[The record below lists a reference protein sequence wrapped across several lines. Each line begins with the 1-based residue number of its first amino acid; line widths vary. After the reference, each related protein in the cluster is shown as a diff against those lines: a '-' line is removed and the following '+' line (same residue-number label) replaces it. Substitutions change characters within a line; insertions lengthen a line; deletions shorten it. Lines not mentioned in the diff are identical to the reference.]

1 MTTVRGPAFRVVPDI
16 RRMEQ
21 AIGDDP
27 TVPPVPATVTLTG
40 IVNWVELRTVTV
52 QTPLMLGVLPTCPAI
67 VTFCPVLRRCDA
79 VQVTTVGFAT
89 LEFWITEVVSP
100 MSRKEQSVR
109 RTPAPVWPGP
119 VLESSI
125 VLTPLTTPTFASWQ
139 RRKQMCP
146 LASLAA

>member
-1 MTTVRGPAFRVVPDI
+1 MTTVRGPAFRVGPDI

-21 AIGDDP
+21 DLGHGP

-89 LEFWITEVVSP
+89 LEFWIARVVPP
-100 MSRKEQSVR
+100 MWAQEQTVR
-109 RTPAPVWPGP
+109 LTTVPRGPGP
-119 VLESSI
+119 RFGYSV
-125 VLTPLTTPTFASWQ
+125 A
-139 RRKQMCP
+139 
-146 LASLAA
+146 

>member
-1 MTTVRGPAFRVVPDI
+1 MKLEMGIAYDNRSGPAFRVVPDI

-21 AIGDDP
+21 DIGDDP

-67 VTFCPVLRRCDA
+67 VTCCPVLRRCDA

-89 LEFWITEVVSP
+89 LDFWIAVVVPP
-100 MSRKEQSVR
+100 MWTKEQSVR
-109 RTPAPVWPGP
+109 LTTVPVCPGP
-119 VLESSI
+119 VFE
-125 VLTPLTTPTFASWQ
+125 
-139 RRKQMCP
+139 
-146 LASLAA
+146 